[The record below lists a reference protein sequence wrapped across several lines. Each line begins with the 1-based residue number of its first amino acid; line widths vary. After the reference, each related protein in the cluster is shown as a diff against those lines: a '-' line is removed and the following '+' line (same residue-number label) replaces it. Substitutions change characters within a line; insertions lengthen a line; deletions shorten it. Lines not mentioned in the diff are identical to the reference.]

1 MGINLELPQESSMQS
16 QHGMA
21 NSGLSTIGASNGFA
35 VQQPKCSAAKR
46 RSVCNGWLA
55 RYNLPPKPKGNK
67 FGGIGLIYALLHL
80 LGQGLES

>member
-35 VQQPKCSAAKR
+35 VQQPGQAKLVAP
-46 RSVCNGWLA
+46 VCLQRLVMLPEIRFLQHLA
-55 RYNLPPKPKGNK
+55 D
-67 FGGIGLIYALLHL
+67 
-80 LGQGLES
+80 